1 MNNSSTVSGNSLPSD
16 IEGGKNA
23 LVSKPFKGSRIY
35 YVKNLDLAVC
45 LLSLGIRL
53 RDDPP
58 LTHVRYPDGFD
69 EVTFNFD
76 TESEDGSIQTA
87 DMIKAFSNDM
97 QFIEKNPEH
106 PMSYAM
112 SAIKNRVSLLDVIKN
127 SVPYI
132 AFSSTPN
139 GPPIYVKEGTA
150 KHKNCIAKG
159 MIQVMPRKK

>member
-1 MNNSSTVSGNSLPSD
+1 MSTESPSGVD
-16 IEGGKNA
+16 QEGKSA
-23 LVSKPFKGSRIY
+23 LVDKPFKGSTIY

-53 RDDPP
+53 RSDPP

-76 TESEDGSIQTA
+76 SESEDGTIRTN

-112 SAIKNRVSLLDVIKN
+112 SAIKNRASLLDVIKN

-132 AFSSTPN
+132 AFSSSKN

-159 MIQVMPRKK
+159 MQQVMPRKK